1 MEKHAMKDQTEVA
14 QLKNMILIYNEIID
28 AISDGVI
35 ASDHENRVI
44 IYNKAL
50 AEMENHAQKEILGKN
65 LSGIYSEHSPESS
78 MHIAVARS
86 KKKVPDIIIEY
97 TTENGSAVQLMGS
110 TIPVVKEGQL
120 LAVFSVARN
129 LNKTRQLLSKITN
142 LHEQLLSAAGP
153 ARNNGTM
160 FTLNDIAGSSKAI
173 KQTTDQAR
181 KAALTPFPVL
191 LSGETGTGKELLAQG
206 IHNAAP
212 ASDKPFVAINCAAIP
227 ETLLEST
234 LFGTVKGSFT
244 GAHDLKGLFEQAE
257 GGTLY
262 LDEIN
267 SMPVNLQ
274 VKLLRV
280 LQEKKVRR
288 IGADRVTEINCRI
301 ISSTNLD
308 PWECV
313 QKGSL
318 REDLLYR
325 LMVVLIQVPPL
336 RERREDISGLAKF
349 FAQKYGSLYGI
360 NAVNISDSFFNPLS
374 SYTWPG
380 NVRELEHVIQ
390 GAITYL
396 DNEDTLEAKHIPA
409 YLLSRIE
416 TKPKETVIKDSTSLK
431 CILGSTEKKIIEAS
445 LKQNSWNISRAARA
459 IGIGRQN
466 MQYRI
471 KKLGIV
477 KPGRL

>member
-1 MEKHAMKDQTEVA
+1 MEKQTLEEKTEIA
-14 QLKNMILIYNEIID
+14 KLKNMILVYREIID
-28 AISDGVI
+28 SISDGVI

-50 AEMENHAQKEILGKN
+50 AEMENHEQKEVLGKY
-65 LSGIYSEHSPESS
+65 LSSIYSEHSPESS
-78 MHIAVARS
+78 MHIAVAKS

-142 LHEQLLSAAGP
+142 LHEQLSSAAG
-153 ARNNGTM
+153 ATRNNGTM
-160 FTLNDIAGSSKAI
+160 FTLSDIAGISTAI

-212 ASDKPFVAINCAAIP
+212 ASEKPFVAINCAAIP

-244 GAHDLKGLFEQAE
+244 GAQDLKGLFEQAE

-280 LQEKKVRR
+280 LQEKKIRR

-336 RERREDISGLAKF
+336 RERREDIPGLAKF

-360 NAVNISDSFFNPLS
+360 NAVHISDSFFSPLR

-390 GAITYL
+390 SAITYL
-396 DNEDTLEAKHIPA
+396 DSEDTLEAKHIPA
-409 YLLSRIE
+409 YLLSRVG
-416 TKPKETVIKDSTSLK
+416 TKPEEPVIQGSTNLK
-431 CILGSTEKKIIEAS
+431 YILGATEKKIIEAS
-445 LKQNSWNISRAARA
+445 LEQNCWNISRAARA

-477 KPGRL
+477 KPGQL